1 MCPTPLADRDRGHL
15 TLQSHFEEFPVK
27 LAGRIAF
34 ITGAGSGIG
43 AATARLF
50 SEEGATVIGA
60 DISEANVKEVM
71 SDIERG
77 EGIALDVADSTAVR
91 EAFDYVEKRYGALHV
106 LVNGAGINAPTRE
119 ENQRLVD
126 VNVAVAAAHKRGE
139 TLHPDFLSGVTDE
152 HFDRVLSVNLK
163 GPFFTIRESVPLMR
177 RSGGGSIVNISSVS
191 ALVGTPMPLYYP
203 ASKAGVL
210 GMTRAAAGELAPHNI
225 RVNAVAPGAVDTP
238 LLRAQPDEIV
248 DSIAGVQPI
257 PSLAQPEDLAQ
268 TMLFL
273 ASDDSKYYTGQTL
286 SPSGGLYT

>member
-1 MCPTPLADRDRGHL
+1 M
-15 TLQSHFEEFPVK
+15 K

-43 AATARLF
+43 RATARLF
-50 SEEGATVIGA
+50 AENGATVIGA
-60 DISEANVKEVM
+60 DISEANIKEVFA
-71 SDIERG
+71 DIPTG
-77 EGIALDVADSTAVR
+77 EGIALDVSDSAAVR
-91 EAFDYVEKRYGALHV
+91 DAFEHVASRYGALHV
-106 LVNGAGINAPTRE
+106 LVNAAGINAPTRE
-119 ENQRLVD
+119 ENERLVN
-126 VNVAVAAAHKRGE
+126 VNVEVFEARKRGE

-152 HFDRVLSVNLK
+152 HFDRVLAVNLK
-163 GPFFTIRESVPLMR
+163 GPFYTIREAAPLMK

-248 DSIAGVQPI
+248 ASIAGIQPI
-257 PSLAQPEDLAQ
+257 PSIAQPTDLAA

-286 SPSGGLYT
+286 SPSGGLYM

>member
-1 MCPTPLADRDRGHL
+1 M
-15 TLQSHFEEFPVK
+15 K
-27 LAGRIAF
+27 LAGKVAF
-34 ITGAGSGIG
+34 VTGAGSGIG

-50 SEEGATVIGA
+50 AEHGATVIGA
-60 DISEANVKEVM
+60 DISEANVKEVL
-71 SDIERG
+71 SGIDNG
-77 EGIALDVADSTAVR
+77 EGIALDVADSTAVK
-91 EAFDYVEKRYGALHV
+91 EAFAHVENRYGALHV
-106 LVNGAGINAPTRE
+106 LINAAGINAPTRE

-126 VNVAVAAAHKRGE
+126 VNVQVFEARKRGE
-139 TLHPDFLSGVTDE
+139 ILHPDFLSGVTDE
-152 HFDRVLSVNLK
+152 HFDRVLAVNLK
-163 GPFFTIRESVPLMR
+163 GPFYTIREAAPLMK

-210 GMTRAAAGELAPHNI
+210 GMTRAAAGELAPHDI

-248 DSIAGVQPI
+248 DSIASVQPI
-257 PSLAQPEDLAQ
+257 SSLARPEDLAA

-286 SPSGGLYT
+286 SPSGGLYM

>member
-1 MCPTPLADRDRGHL
+1 M
-15 TLQSHFEEFPVK
+15 K
-27 LAGRIAF
+27 LAGKIAF

-50 SEEGATVIGA
+50 AAQGATVIGA
-60 DISEANVKEVM
+60 DISEDNLKEVFV
-71 SDIERG
+71 DIDNG
-77 EGIALDVADSTAVR
+77 EGIAMDVSDSAQVKDAFAAV
-91 EAFDYVEKRYGALHV
+91 ESRYGALHV
-106 LVNGAGINAPTRE
+106 LVNAAGINAPTRE

-126 VNVAVAAAHKRGE
+126 INVQMFEAGKRGE
-139 TLHPDFLSGVTDE
+139 RLHPDFLSGVTDE
-152 HFDRVLSVNLK
+152 HFDRVLAVNLK
-163 GPFFTIRESVPLMR
+163 GPFYTIREAAPIMK

-238 LLRAQPDEIV
+238 LLHAQPDEIV
-248 DSIAGVQPI
+248 DSIASVQLI
-257 PSLAQPEDLAQ
+257 ASLAKPEDLAA

-273 ASDDSKYYTGQTL
+273 ASDDSTYYTGQTL
-286 SPSGGLYT
+286 SPSGGLYM